1 MWEYGFSLTRILQ
14 YKDKIEYFVLIRQN
28 TCQWKPVFLYIL
40 CSEVSE
46 DEFLNLFLLF
56 FQ

>member
-1 MWEYGFSLTRILQ
+1 MREYGFSLTRILQ

-28 TCQWKPVFLYIL
+28 TCQWKPVLLYIL